1 MIIIDDYKMRLNKF
15 REDMTNLYDA
25 LKIDAV
31 KEKLRADEEL
41 TAQDGFWNDME
52 RSQKVSQ
59 EIKNAKDTISDYE
72 KLERRADDLATLIE
86 LAEDGMLEDV
96 EEDIVSGFP
105 EFEHGAQRGDERIR
119 TVQPDRQQDDDRL
132 AQAHIGEAVDQI
144 ENVEIATR
152 RSLSFRRQRFIENHA
167 NPLPACSGCSTD
179 LIL

>member
-59 EIKNAKDTISDYE
+59 EIKNAKDTISD
-72 KLERRADDLATLIE
+72 
-86 LAEDGMLEDV
+86 
-96 EEDIVSGFP
+96 
-105 EFEHGAQRGDERIR
+105 
-119 TVQPDRQQDDDRL
+119 
-132 AQAHIGEAVDQI
+132 
-144 ENVEIATR
+144 
-152 RSLSFRRQRFIENHA
+152 
-167 NPLPACSGCSTD
+167 
-179 LIL
+179 